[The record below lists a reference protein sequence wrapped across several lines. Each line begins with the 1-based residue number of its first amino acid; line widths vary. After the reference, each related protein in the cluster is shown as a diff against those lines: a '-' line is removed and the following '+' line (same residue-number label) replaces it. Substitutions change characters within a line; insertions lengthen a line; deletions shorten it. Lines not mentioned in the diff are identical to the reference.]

1 MSAIDDLNS
10 KIDSIGGVV
19 SQIESKVTA
28 LQAATGVP
36 EAQVAAADAKLQTV
50 LDNLAAIVSQ

>member
-1 MSAIDDLNS
+1 MSAIDDLNQ
-10 KIDSIGGVV
+10 KIDVLGSVV
-19 SQIESKVTA
+19 SQVESKVTA

-50 LDNLAAIVSQ
+50 LDNLAAVVNQ